1 MKFSTPIVALVSLL
15 LAGPEQI
22 SGFSSSPST
31 GIQKNVMTSSSV
43 ALKMSE
49 PTNDGERR
57 AFLSKIV
64 GATAAFT
71 ASTFVP
77 ALSQPAMAFG
87 GALKKVNSQLSG
99 FGLPTLSKLPDGFS
113 PLLEIYG
120 KGKNRVPLLVEFLY
134 PSEWIVVL
142 PNLDLNSEDG
152 TIQAGQFSAGDTATF
167 FVLDDNDQK
176 IDDISAQSK
185 EFYTNVVT
193 SAISQKSS
201 NIYQDFKITKIEQ
214 IEGEVKG
221 QKYTLVDFKY
231 GLLTGAG
238 FEVDRKGVAS
248 ITHVGSA
255 TQVLWCASTRQRY
268 KKTEDSL
275 RTIASSFRVFGDG
288 LDLAVKEYQ
297 KEFDD

>member
-15 LAGPEQI
+15 LACPEQI
-22 SGFSSSPST
+22 SGFSTSPTT
-31 GIQKNVMTSSSV
+31 GIQKNVMASSSV

-71 ASTFVP
+71 ASTFAP

-167 FVLDDNDQK
+167 FVLDDGDQK
-176 IDDISAQSK
+176 IDVS
-185 EFYTNVVT
+185 T
-193 SAISQKSS
+193 
-201 NIYQDFKITKIEQ
+201 ITKRSTRISYKTLPQ
-214 IEGEVKG
+214 SLTSKKSFFDPFFPSGHFSTIKG
-221 QKYTLVDFKY
+221 ILHKRSNFSNFPKKFKY
-231 GLLTGAG
+231 LPRL
-238 FEVDRKGVAS
+238 
-248 ITHVGSA
+248 
-255 TQVLWCASTRQRY
+255 
-268 KKTEDSL
+268 
-275 RTIASSFRVFGDG
+275 
-288 LDLAVKEYQ
+288 
-297 KEFDD
+297 